1 MLVMQE
7 DRKVRSF
14 RFALGLHRV
23 FLMKLLA
30 AHEPPGNIGD
40 LQSSTLG
47 RRMGGKIA
55 GDGD

>member
-1 MLVMQE
+1 MQE